1 MQIINREIEGSS
13 VGYWALLGGLGAL
26 VLIGLLAAYNM
37 EHHGHIITGMNNQIV
52 WGLPHVFAVF
62 LVVAASGALN
72 VASVAGVFGKKV
84 YKPLAPLSAL
94 LAIAL
99 LAGGLAVL
107 MLDLG
112 RADRAIITAWE
123 VNPTSVFSW
132 NVVLY
137 SGFFGFAAAYLWTM
151 LDKTAKPFYGFAAYG
166 AFIWRLILTTGT
178 GLIFGFLVA
187 RQAYGTALLAP
198 KFIIFSLLYGT
209 AIYVLVL
216 MAAYGW
222 GQRAL
227 GDEVLRRLKNM
238 LVIFIAASFYMTLV
252 YHLTNIYF
260 AKQWDFERFIL
271 LDGGIYPVLFWVG
284 QVFIGGI
291 LPLIMIFSPGA
302 RKSPGLVMLAALLV
316 LIGGHFQMYVTIV
329 GGQAFPLDLFPGYA
343 ESSSFFDG
351 VVHGYSPSI
360 WEWMLGFG
368 GIAIAFLVT
377 VMAVRVLKFLP
388 EDDFKDLDL
397 QASCAEH

>member
-1 MQIINREIEGSS
+1 MQIINREIEGNSA
-13 VGYWALLGGLGAL
+13 GYWALLGGLGAL
-26 VLIGLLAAYNM
+26 ILIGLFAAYNM
-37 EHHGHIITGMNNQIV
+37 EHHGHVITGMNNQVV

-72 VASVAGVFGKKV
+72 VASVATVFEKKI

-94 LAIAL
+94 LAISL

-137 SGFFGFAAAYLWTM
+137 SGFFGFTAAYLWTM
-151 LDKTAKPFYGFAAYG
+151 MDKTVASYKKAAG
-166 AFIWRLILTTGT
+166 VAAFTWRLILTTGT

-198 KFIIFSLLYGT
+198 MFIVFSLLYGT

-216 MAAYGW
+216 MAAYNW

-238 LVIFIAASFYMTLV
+238 LVIFIAASFYMTLA
-252 YHLTNIYF
+252 YHLTNLYF

-271 LDGGIYPVLFWVG
+271 QNGGIYTTLFWLG
-284 QVFIGGI
+284 QVVIGYAIPFILMVAPNTRGNRTAI
-291 LPLIMIFSPGA
+291 VASAIMVVLGA
-302 RKSPGLVMLAALLV
+302 LA
-316 LIGGHFQMYVTIV
+316 QMYVTII
-329 GGQAFPLDLFPGYA
+329 GGQAFPLQMFPGFT
-343 ESSSFFDG
+343 EKSSFFDG
-351 VVHGYSPSI
+351 EIHAYAPSH
-360 WEWMLGFG
+360 WEWMLGIG
-368 GIAIAFLVT
+368 GFAIALAMVAF
-377 VMAVRVLKFLP
+377 AVKILRILP
-388 EDDFKDLDL
+388 ESLADEVADPHAKK
-397 QASCAEH
+397 

>member
-1 MQIINREIEGSS
+1 
-13 VGYWALLGGLGAL
+13 
-26 VLIGLLAAYNM
+26 
-37 EHHGHIITGMNNQIV
+37 MNNQIV

-271 LDGGIYPVLFWVG
+271 QDGGIYTTLFWLG
-284 QVFIGGI
+284 QVVIGYAVPFI
-291 LPLIMIFSPGA
+291 LMVAPNTRANRTALVAASVMIVLGA
-302 RKSPGLVMLAALLV
+302 LA
-316 LIGGHFQMYVTIV
+316 QMYVTIV
-329 GGQAFPLDLFPGYA
+329 GGQAFPLQLFPGFT
-343 ESSSFFDG
+343 EKSSFFDG
-351 VVHGYSPSI
+351 EIHAYAPSH
-360 WEWMLGFG
+360 WEWMLGISG
-368 GIAIAFLVT
+368 VAIALAMVVF
-377 VMAVRVLKFLP
+377 AVKILRILP
-388 EDDFKDLDL
+388 ESLADDVADPHAKK
-397 QASCAEH
+397 

>member
-1 MQIINREIEGSS
+1 MQIINREIEGKSA
-13 VGYWALLGGLGAL
+13 GYWALLGGLGAL
-26 VLIGLLAAYNM
+26 ILVGLFAAYNM

-72 VASVAGVFGKKV
+72 VASVATVFDKKI

-99 LAGGLAVL
+99 LIGGLAVL

-137 SGFFGFAAAYLWTM
+137 SGFIGFSAAYLWTM
-151 LDKTAKPFYGFAAYG
+151 MDKTVKGFNKAAG
-166 AFIWRLILTTGT
+166 VAAFTWRLILTTGT

-198 KFIIFSLLYGT
+198 KFIVFSLLYGT

-216 MAAYGW
+216 MAAYTW

-252 YHLTNIYF
+252 YHLTNLYY

-271 LDGGIYPVLFWVG
+271 ADGGIYTTLFWLG
-284 QVFIGGI
+284 QVVIGYAIPFI
-291 LPLIMIFSPGA
+291 LMVAPNTRSSRTVLVVSSVMIVLGA
-302 RKSPGLVMLAALLV
+302 LA
-316 LIGGHFQMYVTIV
+316 QMYVTIV
-329 GGQAFPLDLFPGYA
+329 GGQAFPLQLFPGFT
-343 ESSSFFDG
+343 EKSSFFDG
-351 VVHGYSPSI
+351 EIHAYAPSH
-360 WEWMLGFG
+360 WEWMLGIG
-368 GIAIAFLVT
+368 GFAIALAMVVF
-377 VMAVRVLKFLP
+377 AVKILRILP
-388 EDDFKDLDL
+388 ESLADAVADPHAKK
-397 QASCAEH
+397 

>member
-1 MQIINREIEGSS
+1 MQIINREIEGNSA
-13 VGYWALLGGLGAL
+13 GYWALLGGLGAL
-26 VLIGLLAAYNM
+26 ILIGLFAAYNM
-37 EHHGHIITGMNNQIV
+37 EHHGHVITGMNNQIV

-72 VASVAGVFGKKV
+72 VASVAGVFGKKA

-137 SGFFGFAAAYLWTM
+137 SGFFGFTAAYLWTM

-187 RQAYGTALLAP
+187 RQAFGTALLAP
-198 KFIIFSLLYGT
+198 KFIVFSLLYGT

-216 MAAYGW
+216 MPAYIW

-238 LVIFIAASFYMTLV
+238 LVVFIAASFYMTLV
-252 YHLTNIYF
+252 YHLTNVYF

-271 LDGGIYPVLFWVG
+271 QDGGIYTTLFWLG
-284 QVFIGGI
+284 QVVIGYLVPFI
-291 LPLIMIFSPGA
+291 
-302 RKSPGLVMLAALLV
+302 LLV
-316 LIGGHFQMYVTIV
+316 APNTRNNRSVLMASAVMIVLGALAQMYVTIV
-329 GGQAFPLDLFPGYA
+329 GGQAFPLEMFPGFI
-343 ESSSFFDG
+343 EKSSFFDG
-351 VVHGYSPSI
+351 EIHAYTPSH
-360 WEWMLGFG
+360 WEWMLGIG
-368 GIAIAFLVT
+368 GTAIALAMVVF
-377 VMAVRVLKFLP
+377 AVKVLRILP
-388 EDDFKDLDL
+388 ESLADDVVDPHAKK
-397 QASCAEH
+397 

>member
-1 MQIINREIEGSS
+1 MQIINREIEGNSA
-13 VGYWALLGGLGAL
+13 GYWALLGGLGAL
-26 VLIGLLAAYNM
+26 ILIGLFAAYNM

-99 LAGGLAVL
+99 LVGGLAVL

-137 SGFFGFAAAYLWTM
+137 SGFFGFAAAYLWTL
-151 LDKTAKPFYGFAAYG
+151 LDKTAKPFYTFAAYG
-166 AFIWRLILTTGT
+166 AFIWRLVLTTGT
-178 GLIFGFLVA
+178 GLIFSFLVA

-198 KFIIFSLLYGT
+198 KFIVFSLLYGT

-227 GDEVLRRLKNM
+227 GDEVMRRLKNM

-252 YHLTNIYF
+252 YHLTNLYF
-260 AKQWDFERFIL
+260 ARQWDFERFIL
-271 LDGGIYPVLFWVG
+271 QSGGIYTILFWVG
-284 QVFIGGI
+284 QVVIGYAIPFILMVAPNTRSNRTAI
-291 LPLIMIFSPGA
+291 ATSAAMIVLGA
-302 RKSPGLVMLAALLV
+302 LA
-316 LIGGHFQMYVTIV
+316 QMYVTII
-329 GGQAFPLDLFPGYA
+329 GGQAFPLQLFPGYT
-343 ESSSFFDG
+343 EKSSFFDG
-351 VVHGYSPSI
+351 EIHAYTPSH
-360 WEWMLGFG
+360 WEWMLGIG
-368 GIAIAFLVT
+368 GVAIALAMVVF
-377 VMAVRVLKFLP
+377 AVKILRILP
-388 EDDFKDLDL
+388 ESLADEVADPHAKK
-397 QASCAEH
+397 

>member
-1 MQIINREIEGSS
+1 MQIINREIEGNSA
-13 VGYWALLGGLGAL
+13 GYWALLGGLGAL
-26 VLIGLLAAYNM
+26 ILIGLFAAYNM
-37 EHHGHIITGMNNQIV
+37 EHHGHVITGMNNQIV

-72 VASVAGVFGKKV
+72 VASVAGVFGKKA

-137 SGFFGFAAAYLWTM
+137 SGFFGFTAAYLWTM

-187 RQAYGTALLAP
+187 RQAFGTALLAP
-198 KFIIFSLLYGT
+198 KFIVFSLLYGT

-216 MAAYGW
+216 MPAYIW

-238 LVIFIAASFYMTLV
+238 LVVFIAASFYMTLV
-252 YHLTNIYF
+252 YHLTNVYF

-271 LDGGIYPVLFWVG
+271 QDGGIYTALFWLG
-284 QVFIGGI
+284 QVVIGYLVPFI
-291 LPLIMIFSPGA
+291 
-302 RKSPGLVMLAALLV
+302 LLV
-316 LIGGHFQMYVTIV
+316 APNTRNSRSVLMASAVMIVLGALAQMYVTIV
-329 GGQAFPLDLFPGYA
+329 GGQAFPLEMFPGFI
-343 ESSSFFDG
+343 EKSSFFDG
-351 VVHGYSPSI
+351 EIHAYTPSH
-360 WEWMLGFG
+360 WEWMLGIG
-368 GIAIAFLVT
+368 GTAIALAMVVF
-377 VMAVRVLKFLP
+377 AVKVLRILP
-388 EDDFKDLDL
+388 ESLADDVVDPHAKK
-397 QASCAEH
+397 

>member
-1 MQIINREIEGSS
+1 MQIINREIEGNSA
-13 VGYWALLGGLGAL
+13 GYWALLGGLGAL
-26 VLIGLLAAYNM
+26 ILIGLFAAYNM
-37 EHHGHIITGMNNQIV
+37 EHHGHVITGMNNQIV

-72 VASVAGVFGKKV
+72 VASVAGVFGKKA

-137 SGFFGFAAAYLWTM
+137 SGFFGFTAAYLWTM

-187 RQAYGTALLAP
+187 RQAFGTALLAP
-198 KFIIFSLLYGT
+198 KFIVFSLLYGT

-216 MAAYGW
+216 MPAYIW

-238 LVIFIAASFYMTLV
+238 LVVFIAASFYMTLV
-252 YHLTNIYF
+252 YHLTNVYF

-271 LDGGIYPVLFWVG
+271 QDGGIYTILFWLG
-284 QVFIGGI
+284 QVVIGYLVPFI
-291 LPLIMIFSPGA
+291 
-302 RKSPGLVMLAALLV
+302 LLV
-316 LIGGHFQMYVTIV
+316 APNTRNSRSMLMASAVMIVLGALAQMYVTIV
-329 GGQAFPLDLFPGYA
+329 GGQAFPLEMFPGFI
-343 ESSSFFDG
+343 EKSSFFDG
-351 VVHGYSPSI
+351 EIHAYTPSH
-360 WEWMLGFG
+360 WEWMLGIG
-368 GIAIAFLVT
+368 GTAIALAMVVF
-377 VMAVRVLKFLP
+377 AVKVLRILP
-388 EDDFKDLDL
+388 ESLADDVVDPHAKK
-397 QASCAEH
+397 

>member
-1 MQIINREIEGSS
+1 MQIINREIEGNSA
-13 VGYWALLGGLGAL
+13 GYWALLGGLGAL
-26 VLIGLLAAYNM
+26 ILVGLFAAYNM

-62 LVVAASGALN
+62 LIVAASGALN

-151 LDKTAKPFYGFAAYG
+151 LDKTAKPFYAFAAYG
-166 AFIWRLILTTGT
+166 AFIWRLVLTTGT

-187 RQAYGTALLAP
+187 RQAYATALLAP
-198 KFIIFSLLYGT
+198 KLIVFSLLYGT
-209 AIYVLVL
+209 AVYVLVL
-216 MAAYGW
+216 MTAYVG
-222 GQRAL
+222 GQRPL
-227 GDEVLRRLKNM
+227 GAEVLRRLKNM

-252 YHLTNIYF
+252 YHLTNLYF
-260 AKQWDFERFIL
+260 ARQWEFERFIL
-271 LDGGIYPVLFWVG
+271 LEGGVYTTLFWLG
-284 QVFIGGI
+284 QVVIGYAIPFI
-291 LPLIMIFSPGA
+291 
-302 RKSPGLVMLAALLV
+302 LLV
-316 LIGGHFQMYVTIV
+316 APNTRNSRNALVAASVLIVLGALAQMYVTII
-329 GGQAFPLDLFPGYA
+329 GGQAFPLELFPGFT
-343 ESSSFFDG
+343 EKSSFFDG
-351 VVHGYSPSI
+351 EIHAYAPSH
-360 WEWMLGFG
+360 WEWMLGIG
-368 GIAIAFLVT
+368 GVAIALAMVT
-377 VMAVRVLKFLP
+377 FAVKILRVLP
-388 EDDFKDLDL
+388 ESLADDVADPHAKK
-397 QASCAEH
+397 

>member
-1 MQIINREIEGSS
+1 MHIVNREIEGNSA
-13 VGYWALLGGLGAL
+13 GYWALLGGLGAL
-26 VLIGLLAAYNM
+26 ILIGLYAAYNM
-37 EHHGHIITGMNNQIV
+37 EHHGHVITGMNNQIV

-72 VASVAGVFGKKV
+72 VASVAGVFGKKI

-137 SGFFGFAAAYLWTM
+137 SGFFGFAAAYLWVM

-178 GLIFGFLVA
+178 GLIFGFLIA

-198 KFIIFSLLYGT
+198 KFIVFSLLYGT

-222 GQRAL
+222 GQRSL

-252 YHLTNIYF
+252 YHLTNLYF
-260 AKQWDFERFIL
+260 AKEWDFERFIL
-271 LDGGIYPVLFWVG
+271 QDGGIYTTLFWIGQILVG
-284 QVFIGGI
+284 YAIPFILMVAPNTRTNRSAIVVSAI
-291 LPLIMIFSPGA
+291 LIVLGA
-302 RKSPGLVMLAALLV
+302 LA
-316 LIGGHFQMYVTIV
+316 QMYVTII
-329 GGQAFPLDLFPGYA
+329 GGQAFPLKLFPGFT

-351 VVHGYSPSI
+351 EIHAYTPSQ
-360 WEWMLGFG
+360 WEWMLGIGGF
-368 GIAIAFLVT
+368 GIALAMVT
-377 VMAVRVLKFLP
+377 FAVKVLRILP
-388 EDDFKDLDL
+388 ESLADDVADPHAKK
-397 QASCAEH
+397 

>member
-1 MQIINREIEGSS
+1 MHIINREIEGKSA
-13 VGYWALLGGLGAL
+13 GYWALLCGLGIL
-26 VLIGLLAAYNM
+26 VLIGLYAAYNM
-37 EHHGHIITGMNNQIV
+37 EHHGHVITGMNNQIV

-72 VASVAGVFGKKV
+72 VASVAGVFGKKA

-132 NVVLY
+132 NVVLC
-137 SGFFGFAAAYLWTM
+137 SGFFGFTAAYLWTM
-151 LDKTAKPFYGFAAYG
+151 LDKTAKPFYLFAGYG

-198 KFIIFSLLYGT
+198 KFIVFSLLYGT

-216 MAAYGW
+216 MAAYSW

-238 LVIFIAASFYMTLV
+238 LQIFIAASFYMTFV
-252 YHLTNIYF
+252 YHLTNLYF
-260 AKQWDFERFIL
+260 AKEWDFERFIL
-271 LDGGIYPVLFWVG
+271 ADGGLYTTLFWVG
-284 QVFIGGI
+284 QVVLGYVVPFILMAAPATRSNRAVIAVSAI
-291 LPLIMIFSPGA
+291 LIILGA
-302 RKSPGLVMLAALLV
+302 LA
-316 LIGGHFQMYVTIV
+316 QMYVTII
-329 GGQAFPLDLFPGYA
+329 GGQAFPLELFPGFS

-351 VVHGYSPSI
+351 EIHAYTPSH
-360 WEWMLGFG
+360 WEWMLGIG
-368 GIAIAFLVT
+368 GVGIALALV
-377 VMAVRVLKFLP
+377 VFAVKVLRILP
-388 EDDFKDLDL
+388 ESLADELAVPHTKK
-397 QASCAEH
+397 

>member
-1 MQIINREIEGSS
+1 MHIINREIEGNS
-13 VGYWALLGGLGAL
+13 VGYWALFGGLGAL
-26 VLIGLLAAYNM
+26 VLVGLFAAYNM

-72 VASVAGVFGKKV
+72 VASVAGVFGKKA

-137 SGFFGFAAAYLWTM
+137 SGFFGFTAAYLWTM
-151 LDKTAKPFYGFAAYG
+151 LDKTAKPFYLIAGYG

-198 KFIIFSLLYGT
+198 KFIVFSLLYGT

-260 AKQWDFERFIL
+260 ARQWDFERFIL
-271 LDGGIYPVLFWVG
+271 LEGGIYTTLFWLG
-284 QVFIGGI
+284 QVVIGYALPFI
-291 LPLIMIFSPGA
+291 L
-302 RKSPGLVMLAALLV
+302 LVAPNTRSNRAALIAASVMIVVGALA
-316 LIGGHFQMYVTIV
+316 QMYVTIV
-329 GGQAFPLDLFPGYA
+329 GGQAFPLELFPGFT
-343 ESSSFFDG
+343 EKSSFFDG
-351 VVHGYSPSI
+351 EIHAYAPSH
-360 WEWMLGFG
+360 WEWMLGIG
-368 GIAIAFLVT
+368 GLAIALAMVVF
-377 VMAVRVLKFLP
+377 AVKILRILP
-388 EDDFKDLDL
+388 ESLADDVADPHAKK
-397 QASCAEH
+397 

>member
-1 MQIINREIEGSS
+1 MQIINREIEGNSA
-13 VGYWALLGGLGAL
+13 GYWALLGGLGAL
-26 VLIGLLAAYNM
+26 ILIGLFAAYNM

-72 VASVAGVFGKKV
+72 VASVATVFDKKI
-84 YKPLAPLSAL
+84 YKPMAPLSAL
-94 LAIAL
+94 LAISL

-137 SGFFGFAAAYLWTM
+137 SGFFGFSALYLWTM
-151 LDKTAKPFYGFAAYG
+151 MDKTVKGFNKAAG
-166 AFIWRLILTTGT
+166 VAAFTWRLILTTGT

-198 KFIIFSLLYGT
+198 KFIVFSLLYGT

-216 MAAYGW
+216 MAAYTW
-222 GQRAL
+222 SQRAL

-252 YHLTNIYF
+252 YHLTNLYF

-271 LDGGIYPVLFWVG
+271 LEGGIYTTLFWLG
-284 QVFIGGI
+284 QVVIGYAVPFI
-291 LPLIMIFSPGA
+291 
-302 RKSPGLVMLAALLV
+302 LLV
-316 LIGGHFQMYVTIV
+316 APNTRSKRTALVASAVMVVLGALAQMYVTII
-329 GGQAFPLDLFPGYA
+329 GGQAFPLELFPGFTVK
-343 ESSSFFDG
+343 SSFFDG
-351 VVHGYSPSI
+351 EIHAYAPSH
-360 WEWMLGFG
+360 WEWMLGIG
-368 GIAIAFLVT
+368 GLAIALAMVAF
-377 VMAVRVLKFLP
+377 AVKILRVLP
-388 EDDFKDLDL
+388 ESLADDVADPHAKK
-397 QASCAEH
+397 

>member
-1 MQIINREIEGSS
+1 MQIINREIEGNSA
-13 VGYWALLGGLGAL
+13 GYWALLGGLGAL
-26 VLIGLLAAYNM
+26 ILIGLFAAYNM
-37 EHHGHIITGMNNQIV
+37 EHHGHVITGMNNQIV

-72 VASVAGVFGKKV
+72 VASVAGVFAKKA

-137 SGFFGFAAAYLWTM
+137 SGFFGFTAAYLWTM

-198 KFIIFSLLYGT
+198 KFIVFSLLYGT

-238 LVIFIAASFYMTLV
+238 LVVFIAASFYMTLV

-271 LDGGIYPVLFWVG
+271 QDGGIYTAMFWLG
-284 QVFIGGI
+284 QVVIGYAVPFI
-291 LPLIMIFSPGA
+291 LMVAPNTRSNRA
-302 RKSPGLVMLAALLV
+302 ALAASSVMIV
-316 LIGGHFQMYVTIV
+316 LGALAQMYVTIV
-329 GGQAFPLDLFPGYA
+329 GGQAFPLQMFPGFT
-343 ESSSFFDG
+343 EKSSFFDG
-351 VVHGYSPSI
+351 EIHAYAPSH
-360 WEWMLGFG
+360 WEWMLGIG
-368 GIAIAFLVT
+368 GVAIALAMVVF
-377 VMAVRVLKFLP
+377 AVKILRVLP
-388 EDDFKDLDL
+388 ESLADDVADPHAKK
-397 QASCAEH
+397 

>member
-1 MQIINREIEGSS
+1 MHIVNRELEGNSK
-13 VGYWALLGGLGAL
+13 GYWALLGGLGAMVML
-26 VLIGLLAAYNM
+26 GLFAAYNM
-37 EHHGHIITGMNNQIV
+37 EHYGHVVTGMNNQIV

-62 LVVAASGALN
+62 LIVAASGALN
-72 VASVAGVFGKKV
+72 VASVAGVFGKKP

-123 VNPTSVFSW
+123 VNPKSVFSW

-151 LDKTAKPFYGFAAYG
+151 LDKSVKSFYLIAGYG

-187 RQAYGTALLAP
+187 RQGFGSALLAP
-198 KFIIFSLLYGT
+198 MFIIYSLLYGT
-209 AIYVLVL
+209 AVYVLVL
-216 MAAYGW
+216 MAAYMG

-227 GDEVLRRLKNM
+227 GDGVVRRLKNM
-238 LVIFIAASFYMTLV
+238 LVIFIAASFYITLV
-252 YHLTNIYF
+252 NHLTNAYY

-271 LDGGIYPVLFWVG
+271 LEGGLYTQLFWIG
-284 QVFIGGI
+284 QII
-291 LPLIMIFSPGA
+291 LGYLIPF
-302 RKSPGLVMLAALLV
+302 VLLV
-316 LIGGHFQMYVTIV
+316 APNTRDKRCAVIAASVMIVLGALAQMYVTII
-329 GGQAFPLDLFPGYA
+329 GGQAFPLELFPGF
-343 ESSSFFDG
+343 EVSSSFFDSG
-351 VVHGYSPSI
+351 IHEYTPSH
-360 WEWMLGFG
+360 WEWLLSLGG
-368 GIAIAFLVT
+368 VAISLAMVT
-377 VMAVRVLKFLP
+377 FAVKILRVLP
-388 EDDFKDLDL
+388 ESLADEVVDPHTKK
-397 QASCAEH
+397 